1 MTLRNAP
8 LWVRTEEVLEMIC
21 PTAKAE
27 YFFRYDWTDKIRLI
41 SFKKFRF
48 YAQVMKDGS
57 LLRLRL
63 N

>member
-1 MTLRNAP
+1 
-8 LWVRTEEVLEMIC
+8 MIC

-27 YFFRYDWTDKIRLI
+27 NFFRYDWTDKIRLI